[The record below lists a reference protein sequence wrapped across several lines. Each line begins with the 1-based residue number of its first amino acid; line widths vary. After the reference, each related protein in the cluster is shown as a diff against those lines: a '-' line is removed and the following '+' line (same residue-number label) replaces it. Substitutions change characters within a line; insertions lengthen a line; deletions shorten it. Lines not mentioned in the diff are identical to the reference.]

1 MLILQ
6 NKLYI
11 YIYKLIV
18 KKEKLKKY
26 KPILINNI

>member
-11 YIYKLIV
+11 YKFIV

-26 KPILINNI
+26 KLILINNI